1 MQTIYDDDA
10 EVSPG
15 PRRFTVDAVLNS
27 LEDVSVAETCVIEC
41 GEMHLGRRFLV
52 VGS

>member
-1 MQTIYDDDA
+1 MIYDDDDA

-15 PRRFTVDAVLNS
+15 PRRFTVDAVLHS
-27 LEDVSVAETCVIEC
+27 LEVVSVAETCVIEC
-41 GEMHLGRRFLV
+41 GELHLGRRFLV